1 MKKTLTVKQDSN
13 SKKKFENW
21 LFIQALD
28 AAVEAEAN
36 NTIDNNKWLSKLKI
50 FLPTYK
56 FLRETM
62 KQNKVERN

>member
-1 MKKTLTVKQDSN
+1 MKKTLTVKQDSS
-13 SKKKFENW
+13 SKKKVENW

-28 AAVEAEAN
+28 AAIEAEAN

-62 KQNKVERN
+62 KQNKVENN

>member
-1 MKKTLTVKQDSN
+1 MKKSLTVKQDSN
-13 SKKKFENW
+13 SKKKVENW

-56 FLRETM
+56 FLRETT
-62 KQNKVERN
+62 KQNKPERN

>member
-1 MKKTLTVKQDSN
+1 MKKTLTVKRDSN
-13 SKKKFENW
+13 SKKKVENW

-28 AAVEAEAN
+28 AAVKAEAN

-56 FLRETM
+56 FLRETT
-62 KQNKVERN
+62 KQNKPERN

>member
-1 MKKTLTVKQDSN
+1 MKKTLTVKQDSS
-13 SKKKFENW
+13 SKKKVENW

-56 FLRETM
+56 FLRETT
-62 KQNKVERN
+62 KQNKPERN

>member
-1 MKKTLTVKQDSN
+1 MKKTLTVKQDSS
-13 SKKKFENW
+13 SKKKVENW

-56 FLRETM
+56 FLRETT

>member
-1 MKKTLTVKQDSN
+1 VKQDSN
-13 SKKKFENW
+13 SKKKVENW

-56 FLRETM
+56 FLRETT
-62 KQNKVERN
+62 KQNKPERN